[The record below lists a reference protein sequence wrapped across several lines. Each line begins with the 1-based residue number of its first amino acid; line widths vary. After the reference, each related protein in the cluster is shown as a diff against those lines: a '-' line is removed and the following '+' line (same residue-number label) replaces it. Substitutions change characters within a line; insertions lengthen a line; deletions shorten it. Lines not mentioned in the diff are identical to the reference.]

1 MGGKLDSLR
10 PPALSILSG
19 DSVFDN
25 QWVSRSLLELEPELL
40 LVMIRYVVK
49 EIDDGLPLLIAL
61 NDHSGD
67 EPTPKSRYRKKKLHS
82 SSQFDQR
89 GSYTKLPHRS

>member
-1 MGGKLDSLR
+1 MGGKLDSL
-10 PPALSILSG
+10 PLLPILSG

-49 EIDDGLPLLIAL
+49 EIDDGLPVLIAL

-67 EPTPKSRYRKKKLHS
+67 EPPKSLYRKKITLLSSDNHS
-82 SSQFDQR
+82 SIP
-89 GSYTKLPHRS
+89 LH

>member
-1 MGGKLDSLR
+1 MGGKLDSL
-10 PPALSILSG
+10 PLSILSG

-40 LVMIRYVVK
+40 VMIRCNNVVNK
-49 EIDDGLPLLIAL
+49 IDDCFPDLIAL

-67 EPTPKSRYRKKKLHS
+67 EPTPKSRYRKKNTLMSSDDHS
-82 SSQFDQR
+82 SIP
-89 GSYTKLPHRS
+89 LH

>member
-1 MGGKLDSLR
+1 MGGKLDSL
-10 PPALSILSG
+10 PLLPILSG

-40 LVMIRYVVK
+40 VMIRCNNVVNK
-49 EIDDGLPLLIAL
+49 IDDCFPDLIAL

-67 EPTPKSRYRKKKLHS
+67 RYNFFS
-82 SSQFDQR
+82 INDADFFN
-89 GSYTKLPHRS
+89 GSNSAAPVLNVCCCG

>member
-1 MGGKLDSLR
+1 MGGKLDSL
-10 PPALSILSG
+10 PPQLPILSG

-25 QWVSRSLLELEPELL
+25 QWVSRSLLELELEL

-49 EIDDGLPLLIAL
+49 EIDDGLPVLIAL

-67 EPTPKSRYRKKKLHS
+67 EPPKSRLSVSKKIYI
-82 SSQFDQR
+82 
-89 GSYTKLPHRS
+89 YTHVVHYYIECGCSFLK

>member
-1 MGGKLDSLR
+1 MGGKLDSL
-10 PPALSILSG
+10 PLLPILSG

-40 LVMIRYVVK
+40 VMIRYVVK
-49 EIDDGLPLLIAL
+49 EIDDGLPVLIAL

-67 EPTPKSRYRKKKLHS
+67 RYNFFS
-82 SSQFDQR
+82 INDADFFN
-89 GSYTKLPHRS
+89 GSNSAAPVLNVCCCG

>member
-1 MGGKLDSLR
+1 MGGKLDSL
-10 PPALSILSG
+10 PLSILSG

-40 LVMIRYVVK
+40 VMIRYVVK
-49 EIDDGLPLLIAL
+49 EIDDGLPVLIAL

-67 EPTPKSRYRKKKLHS
+67 EPTPKSRYRKKNTLMSSDDHS
-82 SSQFDQR
+82 SIP
-89 GSYTKLPHRS
+89 LH